1 MIPPKSKQGL
11 PLFLQFSLQMPPGCC
26 IIFGL
31 TISKGWMEMNILV
44 INAGSSSLKFQLI
57 DMETERARIVGGCMR
72 IGLEGSHMEARL
84 PGGEETKF
92 DLPMEDHAQ
101 AFLAVKNALVSG
113 KTRVIDSL
121 EEINAV
127 GHRVV
132 QGGPRLQRS
141 VLIDDGVLREI
152 EELSELAPLHNPAH
166 VLAMRACRAV
176 FGGELPQV
184 AVFDTA
190 FHSTMPPEA
199 YVFPLP
205 YEYYEKYK
213 IRRYGFH
220 GTSHKFVS
228 DRCAQVMDRPLSE
241 LKLVTCHLGNGSS
254 ITAVKYGKSVDT
266 SMGLTPLDGFMM
278 GTRCGA
284 VDPSAVLYL
293 MQKEGWGPEETSDVL
308 NKESGALGVSGVSS
322 DDRDVKAAAA
332 EGNERALLAR
342 AIQRYQVRKCIGA
355 YAAAMDGVDAIV
367 FTGGIGENTYDL
379 REDVCKHLT
388 YLGVTFDGEANLRC
402 IRGVEGEI
410 SGPESKVRVFVLP
423 TNEELLIARETK
435 GLC

>member
-1 MIPPKSKQGL
+1 
-11 PLFLQFSLQMPPGCC
+11 
-26 IIFGL
+26 
-31 TISKGWMEMNILV
+31 MNILV

-57 DMETERARIVGGCMR
+57 DMENERARISGGCMR
-72 IGLEGSHMEARL
+72 IGLPGSTFEAKL

-92 DLPMEDHAQ
+92 ELPMEDHAQ

-113 KTRVIDSL
+113 GTKVIDSL

-132 QGGPRLQRS
+132 QGGPKLQRS
-141 VLIDDGVLREI
+141 VLIDDEVLREI
-152 EELSELAPLHNPAH
+152 EEVSELAPLHNPPI
-166 VLAMRACRAV
+166 LAAIRACRTV
-176 FGGELPQV
+176 FGQALPQA

-213 IRRYGFH
+213 LRRYGFH

-228 DRCAQVMDRPLSE
+228 DRCAQVMGRPLRE
-241 LKLVTCHLGNGSS
+241 LKLITCHLGNGSS
-254 ITAVKYGKSVDT
+254 ITAVKHGRSVDT
-266 SMGLTPLDGFMM
+266 SMGLTPLDGFLM
-278 GTRCGA
+278 GTRCGG

-293 MQKEGWGPEETSDVL
+293 MEKEGWSADEASDVL
-308 NKESGALGVSGVSS
+308 NKKSGALGISGISS
-322 DDRDVKAAAA
+322 DDRDIKAAALA
-332 EGNERALLAR
+332 GNERAKLSR
-342 AIQRYQVRKCIGA
+342 SIQRYQVRKFIGA

-367 FTGGIGENTYDL
+367 FTGGIGENTFDL
-379 REDVCKHLT
+379 RADVCKNLT
-388 YLGVTFDGEANLRC
+388 YLGVTFDDEANLRC

-410 SGPESKVRVFVLP
+410 SGAGSKVKVFVLP
-423 TNEELLIARETK
+423 TNEELLIARETS
-435 GLC
+435 LMLNS

>member
-1 MIPPKSKQGL
+1 MD
-11 PLFLQFSLQMPPGCC
+11 
-26 IIFGL
+26 
-31 TISKGWMEMNILV
+31 MNILV

-57 DMETERARIVGGCMR
+57 DMETGHARIVGGCTR
-72 IGLEGSHMEARL
+72 IGLEGSIFEAKL
-84 PGGEETKF
+84 PDGTQTKA
-92 DLPMEDHAQ
+92 LVPMEDHAE

-113 KTRVIDSL
+113 GTKVIDSL

-132 QGGPRLQRS
+132 QGGPNLQRS
-141 VLIDDGVLREI
+141 VLITDEVLREI
-152 EELSELAPLHNPAH
+152 EDLSELAPLHNPAH
-166 VLAMRACRAV
+166 VLAIRACRAV
-176 FGGELPQV
+176 FGDALPQV

-199 YVFPLP
+199 YIFPLP
-205 YEYYEKYK
+205 YEYYGKYK

-228 DRCAQVMDRPLSE
+228 GRCAEVMGRPLNE

-254 ITAVKYGKSVDT
+254 ITAVKHGQSVDT

-293 MQKEGWGPEETSDVL
+293 MQKEGWSADETSDVL
-308 NKESGALGVSGVSS
+308 NKQSGALGISGVSS
-322 DDRDVKAAAA
+322 DDRDIKAAAA
-332 EGNERALLAR
+332 EGDERAALAR
-342 AIQRYQVRKCIGA
+342 AIQRYQVRKCIGS

-367 FTGGIGENTYDL
+367 FTGGIGENTTDL
-379 REDVCKHLT
+379 RADVCKHLT
-388 YLGVTFDGEANLRC
+388 YLGVTFDDEANLRC
-402 IRGVEGEI
+402 IRGVEGKI
-410 SGPESKVRVFVLP
+410 SGPDSKVKVFVLP
-423 TNEELLIARETK
+423 TNEELLIARETRA
-435 GLC
+435 LC

>member
-1 MIPPKSKQGL
+1 
-11 PLFLQFSLQMPPGCC
+11 
-26 IIFGL
+26 
-31 TISKGWMEMNILV
+31 MNILV

-57 DMETERARIVGGCMR
+57 DMEIGRARIVGGCTR
-72 IGLEGSHMEARL
+72 IGLEGSIFEAKL
-84 PGGEETKF
+84 PDGKETKLG
-92 DLPMEDHAQ
+92 LPMEDHAQ
-101 AFLAVKNALVSG
+101 AFMAVKNALVSG
-113 KTRVIDSL
+113 DTKVIGSL

-132 QGGPRLQRS
+132 QGGPKLQRS
-141 VLIDDGVLREI
+141 VLIDEEILREI
-152 EELSELAPLHNPAH
+152 EALSELAPLHNPAH

-176 FGGELPQV
+176 FGEELPQV

-228 DRCAQVMDRPLSE
+228 GRCAKVMDRPLNE

-254 ITAVKYGKSVDT
+254 ITAVKHGKSVDT

-278 GTRCGA
+278 GTRCGG

-293 MQKEGWGPEETSDVL
+293 MEKEGWSAAETSDVL
-308 NKESGALGVSGVSS
+308 NKESGALGISGVSS
-322 DDRDVKAAAA
+322 DDRDVKAAALA
-332 EGNERALLAR
+332 GNERAKLAR

-367 FTGGIGENTYDL
+367 FTGGIGENTFDL
-379 REDVCKHLT
+379 REDVCRHLT

-410 SGPESKVRVFVLP
+410 SGPDSKVKVFVLP
-423 TNEELLIARETK
+423 TNEELLIARET
-435 GLC
+435 LAMLNA

>member
-1 MIPPKSKQGL
+1 MPTKQKRV
-11 PLFLQFSLQMPPGCC
+11 
-26 IIFGL
+26 IY
-31 TISKGWMEMNILV
+31 MNILV

-57 DMETERARIVGGCMR
+57 DMETERARIAGGCMR
-72 IGLEGSHMEARL
+72 IGLEGSHLEARR
-84 PGGEETKF
+84 PGGEEMRF
-92 DLPMEDHAQ
+92 ELPMEDHAE
-101 AFLAVKNALVSG
+101 AFLAVKKALVSG
-113 KTRVIDSL
+113 ETRVIDTL
-121 EEINAV
+121 GEINAV

-132 QGGPRLQRS
+132 QGGARLKQS
-141 VLIDDGVLREI
+141 VLIDEDVLRDI
-152 EELSELAPLHNPAH
+152 EDAAELAPLHNPPILSAI
-166 VLAMRACRAV
+166 RACIAV
-176 FGGELPQV
+176 FGQELPQA

-190 FHSTMPPEA
+190 FHAAMPPEA

-228 DRCAQVMDRPLSE
+228 DRCAEVMGRPVTE
-241 LKLVTCHLGNGSS
+241 LKIITCHLGNGSS
-254 ITAVKYGKSVDT
+254 IAAVKHGKSIDT

-293 MQKEGWGPEETSDVL
+293 MQKEHWSPELAGEAL
-308 NKESGALGVSGVSS
+308 NKQSGALGVSGVSS
-322 DDRDVKAAAA
+322 DDRDIKAAALA
-332 EGNERALLAR
+332 GDERALLSR

-367 FTGGIGENTYDL
+367 FTGGIGENTFDL
-379 REDVCKHLT
+379 REDVCRNLT
-388 YLGVTFDGEANLRC
+388 YLGVTFDEQANLRC
-402 IRGVEGEI
+402 VRGVEGEL
-410 SGPESKVRVFVLP
+410 SGPGSKVKVFVLP

-435 GLC
+435 ALC

>member
-1 MIPPKSKQGL
+1 
-11 PLFLQFSLQMPPGCC
+11 
-26 IIFGL
+26 
-31 TISKGWMEMNILV
+31 MNILV

-57 DMETERARIVGGCMR
+57 DTETEQALINGSCTR
-72 IGLEGSHMEARL
+72 IGLEGSIFEAKL
-84 PGGEETKF
+84 PNGEAAKEIV
-92 DLPMEDHAQ
+92 PMEDHAE
-101 AFLAVKNALVSG
+101 AFLAVKNALTMG

-132 QGGPRLQRS
+132 QGGAVLQRS
-141 VLIDDGVLREI
+141 VRITDEVLEEI
-152 EELSELAPLHNPAH
+152 EALSELAPLHNPAH
-166 VLAMRACRAV
+166 ALAMRACRAV
-176 FGGELPQV
+176 FGEALPQV

-228 DRCAQVMDRPLSE
+228 ARCAEVMGRPPE
-241 LKLVTCHLGNGSS
+241 QLKLITCHLGNGSS
-254 ITAVKYGKSVDT
+254 ITAVKHGKSVDT
-266 SMGLTPLDGFMM
+266 SMGLTPLDGFLM

-293 MQKEGWGPEETSDVL
+293 MQKEGWDAEQASDVL
-308 NKESGALGVSGVSS
+308 NKQSGALGVSGVSS
-322 DDRDVKAAAA
+322 DDRDVKAEA
-332 EGNERALLAR
+332 EAGNERALLAR
-342 AIQRYQVRKCIGA
+342 GIQRYQVRKFIGA
-355 YAAAMDGVDAIV
+355 FAAAMDGVDAIV
-367 FTGGIGENTYDL
+367 FTGGIGENTHDL
-379 REDVCKHLT
+379 RADVCKNLT
-388 YLGVTFDGEANLRC
+388 YLGVTFDEQANARC

-410 SGPESKVRVFVLP
+410 SGPDSKVKVFVLP

-435 GLC
+435 ALC